1 MRFRFDADQEHQ
13 IAAVAAVR
21 DLLVAGGLRE
31 PDSVSHLA
39 SGASGHE
46 AFALAPAAML
56 RNTKRVQERGGLRV
70 DGRLETLDAT
80 DLRGVKRT
88 FPNFS
93 IEMETGTGKTYCY
106 IRTCLRLAEDFGLRK
121 FVIVVHSQAIREGVL
136 KTLVD
141 TEEHFR
147 SELFPDLPYEWGP
160 LSEDAGVEE
169 FTEPS
174 DVVRIGVAM
183 VQSFDKPE
191 KNRLYREPESAGLF
205 GGGSAIARIANLR
218 PVLVVDEPQN
228 MATPLRRRALASL
241 NPLFGLRYSATHRE
255 RFNLI
260 HRLSARD
267 AHELGLVKRIAVRGV
282 SAGRDAGQ
290 AYVSLTDLEVR
301 KRGIKALVRH
311 HEPGRDGGVTIAER
325 KLGLGDD
332 LEELTGLGAYE
343 GWVVHEI
350 ERNPDRV
357 IFENG
362 TVVELGVETALD
374 REALWFDQIKET
386 IRTHLERQR
395 DIGRQGLDVKVL
407 SLLFVDT
414 VADYSGEAAVLPRL
428 FDQAYEELRP
438 LYEADL
444 ELPPAERARIAY
456 FATDKKGEA
465 KDTRG
470 TQADRDAEARA
481 YDLIIARKEELLAP
495 AEPAAFVFS
504 HSALQEG
511 WDNPNVFQTC
521 FLRNVRSE
529 LQRRQQVGRG
539 LRLCVDG
546 SGERVWDREVNR
558 LTVVVDESFA
568 EFRDQLAAEYVAAR
582 RVVGEPVDD
591 TPPLE
596 DATQEITVKRRP
608 EMFES
613 EAFANLWERIR
624 FRTRYRV
631 LVDEPA
637 LIDAVVSS
645 SELADLRGVSKTR
658 NTIEAGE
665 IAFDEEG
672 IPDPDTKIGSLR
684 GGQTLGRKGMLPDV
698 ARLIEDDLYGG
709 SPTIP
714 LTRGTIG
721 EIVRLAPRPEL
732 AVAQPEQW
740 AAAVSRAIRT
750 VGVEQMLAGVV
761 YEPTAEGEWWEAS
774 TIPESFLWKDSPEP
788 APGVA
793 WQGAFPV
800 AAESSSLYDWVAHDS
815 RVERE
820 FGQFLEADERIDLFL
835 KLPRQFKIDTPVG
848 SYSPDWAIAVPV
860 PGGERLVLIRETKA
874 TLDLNELP
882 ASDRLRIEAARRHFS
897 LDVAGFVDFATTTAK
912 DGLRIVGE
920 DALKQS

>member
-1 MRFRFDADQEHQ
+1 MRFRFDSGQEHQ

-21 DLLVAGGLRE
+21 DLLVAGALRE
-31 PDSVSHLA
+31 PETVSHLA
-39 SGASGHE
+39 AGAAGH
-46 AFALAPAAML
+46 AGFTLAPAALL
-56 RNTKRVQERGGLRV
+56 RNTKRVQERGDLRA

-80 DLRGVKRT
+80 DLRGVRRS
-88 FPNFS
+88 FANFS

-106 IRTCLRLAEDFGLRK
+106 IRTCLRLAEEFGLRK

-136 KTLVD
+136 KTLTD

-174 DVVRIGVAM
+174 GAVRFGVAM

-191 KNRLYREPESAGLF
+191 KNRLYREPESAALF
-205 GGGSAIARIANLR
+205 GGGAAIARIASQR
-218 PVLVVDEPQN
+218 PVLVADEPQN
-228 MATPLRRRALASL
+228 MATPLRRRALSSL
-241 NPLFGLRYSATHRE
+241 NPLFCLRYSATHRE

-267 AHELGLVKRIAVRGV
+267 AHDLGLVKRIAVRGV

-290 AYVSLTDLEVR
+290 AYVSLTGLDVR
-301 KRGIKALVRH
+301 KRGIKAVARV
-311 HEPGRDGGVTIAER
+311 HEPARDGGVTISER
-325 KLGLGDD
+325 RLSLGDD
-332 LEELTGLGAYE
+332 LKELTDLDAYE

-350 ERNPDRV
+350 ERDPDRV

-362 TVVELGVETALD
+362 TVVELGTETALD
-374 REALWFDQIKET
+374 REALWLDQIKET

-395 DIGRQGLDVKVL
+395 DVVRHGLDVKVL
-407 SLLFVDT
+407 SLFFVDA
-414 VADYSGEAAVLPRL
+414 VADYSGDEAALPRL

-444 ELPPAERARIAY
+444 ELPPAARARLAY

-465 KDTRG
+465 RDTRG
-470 TQADRDAEARA
+470 TRADREAEARA
-481 YDLIIARKEELLAP
+481 YDLIIARKEELLEP
-495 AEPAAFVFS
+495 SEPAAFVFS

-539 LRLCVDG
+539 LRLCVDAR
-546 SGERVWDREVNR
+546 GERVWDREINR

-568 EFRDQLAAEYVAAR
+568 DFRDQLAAEYVAAR
-582 RVVGEPVDD
+582 RDVGEPVDD

-596 DATQEITVKRRP
+596 DATHAITVKRRAQ
-608 EMFES
+608 MFES
-613 EAFANLWERIR
+613 EPFARLWERIR
-624 FRTRYRV
+624 FRTQYRIRI
-631 LVDEPA
+631 DESG
-637 LIDAVVSS
+637 LIDAVVGSA
-645 SELADLRGVSKTR
+645 ELAELRGVSKTR

-672 IPDPDTKIGSLR
+672 IPDPDTGVASLR
-684 GGQTLGRKGMLPDV
+684 AGQTLARKGMLPDV

-709 SPTIP
+709 APSIP

-750 VGVEQMLAGVV
+750 VGVEQMLAGIL
-761 YEPTAEGEWWEAS
+761 YEPLAEGEWWEAS

-793 WQGAFPV
+793 WQGAFP
-800 AAESSSLYDWVAHDS
+800 AAPESPSLYDWIAHDS
-815 RVERE
+815 RVERD
-820 FGQFLEADERIDLFL
+820 FGKLLEADDRIDLFL

-848 SYSPDWAIAVPV
+848 SYSPDWAITMPT
-860 PGGERLVLIRETKA
+860 PDGERLVLIRETKA

-882 ASDRLRIEAARRHFS
+882 ASDRLRIQAARRHFA
-897 LDVAGFVDFATTTAK
+897 LDIAGLVDFATTTAD
-912 DGLRIVGE
+912 DGLRIVDDVE
-920 DALKQS
+920 LKRP